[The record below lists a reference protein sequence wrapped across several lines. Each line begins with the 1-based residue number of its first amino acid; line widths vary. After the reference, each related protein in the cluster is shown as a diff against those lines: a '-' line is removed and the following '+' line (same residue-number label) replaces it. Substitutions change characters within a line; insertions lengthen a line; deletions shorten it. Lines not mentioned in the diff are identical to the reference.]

1 MRTRER
7 QPRVQRSQHITRPT
21 RVRGTLLDP
30 VLTCCAFV
38 HPPLQALEQRRRGDR
53 VDVERLEELKDR
65 VGGHH
70 RRGRGGRQG
79 GPDCR

>member
-1 MRTRER
+1 
-7 QPRVQRSQHITRPT
+7 VQRSQHITRPT
-21 RVRGTLLDP
+21 LLDP
-30 VLTCCAFV
+30 VLTCCALV

-79 GPDCR
+79 GPDCRR